1 MLKLTNIIKQIIQ
14 DQKLNV
20 NEFELN
26 LLANKKNIR

>member
-1 MLKLTNIIKQIIQ
+1 MLKPTNIIKQIIQ